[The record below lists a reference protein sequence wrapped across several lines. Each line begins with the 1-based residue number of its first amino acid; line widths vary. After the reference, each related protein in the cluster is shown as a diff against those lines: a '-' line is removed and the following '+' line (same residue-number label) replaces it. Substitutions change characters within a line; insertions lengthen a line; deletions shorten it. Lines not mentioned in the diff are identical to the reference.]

1 MCLVVP
7 DPIALKKYAEAHN
20 LSGDPGTL
28 SRNRDVQGM
37 IGKEISRSLAGKY
50 GGYEIPKK
58 FVFIHEPFSVDNGM
72 ITQTMKMKRKVILD
86 KHMPEIE
93 ALYSEA

>member
-1 MCLVVP
+1 
-7 DPIALKKYAEAHN
+7 
-20 LSGDPGTL
+20 
-28 SRNRDVQGM
+28 
-37 IGKEISRSLAGKY
+37 
-50 GGYEIPKK
+50 
-58 FVFIHEPFSVDNGM
+58 VDNGM